1 MKLLQKR
8 IYSKIYYITILF
20 KKAFTFKDNEFSTGS
35 IDYLIKKYSAKE
47 KIIIVCNGPSVLTL
61 KEKSNK
67 NLYLVTNKGKELVE
81 HQDFLYYVNDGFFIR
96 KILSRSKF
104 LKFNQ
109 EVLFYYN
116 NSEPHKRGFE
126 YLMKNICLLKNKNK
140 VFISR
145 ELNDAN
151 SISNFDTFEKFYFDR
166 NLPIK
171 IQNSGVF
178 ILLFGYFLATR
189 MNLPIEIYGLDLGEG
204 GKRHYDNK
212 GVVGK
217 SVIEDRVKRNVKMY
231 LDYMYKESLSIKNYS
246 NFNPN

>member
-1 MKLLQKR
+1 MKLLYKR
-8 IYSKIYYITILF
+8 IYSKIYYITILL
-20 KKAFTFKDNEFSTGS
+20 KRALTVKYNGLSTDS
-35 IDYLIKKYSAKE
+35 IDYLIDKYSQKE

-67 NLYLVTNKGKELVE
+67 NLYLVTNDGKELVE
-81 HQDFLYYVNDGFFIR
+81 HLDFLYYVNDGFFIR
-96 KILSRSKF
+96 KMLSRSKF

-109 EVLFYYN
+109 ETLFYYN

-126 YLMKNICLLKNKNK
+126 YLMKNICLLKDKK
-140 VFISR
+140 KIFISR

-151 SISNFDTFEKFYFDR
+151 SISNFNIFEKFYFDR

-178 ILLFGYFLATR
+178 LLLFGYFLSTKL
-189 MNLPIEIYGLDLGEG
+189 NLPMEIYGLDLGEG
-204 GKRHYDNK
+204 GKKHYNNK

-217 SVIEDRVKRNVKMY
+217 SVTEDRVKRNVEMY
-231 LDYMYKESLSIKNYS
+231 LNYMYKESLLIKNYS

>member
-1 MKLLQKR
+1 MKLLHQR

-20 KKAFTFKDNEFSTGS
+20 KKVLTSKDSEFSTGS
-35 IDYLIKKYSAKE
+35 IDYIIDKYSSKD
-47 KIIIVCNGPSVLTL
+47 KIIIVCNGPSALAL

-67 NLYLVTNKGKELVE
+67 NLYLVTNNGKKLVE

-96 KILSRSKF
+96 KILSRRKF

-109 EVLFYYN
+109 EILFYYT
-116 NSEPHKRGFE
+116 NSKLHKRGFE
-126 YLMKNICLLKNKNK
+126 YLMKNICLLKDKK
-140 VFISR
+140 KIFISR

-151 SISNFDTFEKFYFDR
+151 SILNFDTFEKFYSDR

-178 ILLFGYFLATR
+178 LLLFGYFLSTK
-189 MNLPIEIYGLDLGEG
+189 MNLPLEIYGLDLGEG

-217 SVIEDRVKRNVKMY
+217 SVTEDRVKKNVKMY
-231 LDYMYKESLSIKNYS
+231 LDYMYKESLLIKNYS
-246 NFNPN
+246 NFNLN